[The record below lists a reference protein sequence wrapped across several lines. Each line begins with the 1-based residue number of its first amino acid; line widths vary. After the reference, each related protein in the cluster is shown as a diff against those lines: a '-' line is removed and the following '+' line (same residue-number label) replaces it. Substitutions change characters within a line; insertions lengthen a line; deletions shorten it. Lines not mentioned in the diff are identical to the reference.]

1 MQHLES
7 GSNPKIIFL
16 EFHASFSRL
25 IEDSNFIW
33 IDIKQN
39 WVGIKGLYSGTVL
52 VPCSFHWLLKKKI
65 ILKPIYEIEV
75 QYN

>member
-33 IDIKQN
+33 IDYQN
-39 WVGIKGLYSGTVL
+39 WVGKVYIQKLFW
-52 VPCSFHWLLKKKI
+52 FHEVFLTLERKKSSSNQFN
-65 ILKPIYEIEV
+65 YEIEV